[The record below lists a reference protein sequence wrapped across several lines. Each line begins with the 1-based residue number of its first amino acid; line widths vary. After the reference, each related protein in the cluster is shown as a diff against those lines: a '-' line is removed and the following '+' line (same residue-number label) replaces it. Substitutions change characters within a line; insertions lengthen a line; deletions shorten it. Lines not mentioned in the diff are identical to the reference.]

1 MSFLRKFAFCNEI
14 SRSFPKREI
23 DTCPSLYSTSE
34 NCVKINQDGKTQR
47 GSCLRRYPLAP
58 KRGATLKRNSAPP
71 PFEDSKEEEE
81 PMAIAAYIFIETMQG
96 KAKTIS
102 RQIGAI
108 PGVKTAHTVTG
119 PYDVITYVEADS
131 LLTLGDF
138 IVSKIQAI
146 PGVLRTLTNVIIDG

>member
-1 MSFLRKFAFCNEI
+1 MPYSIRVRPFGKGKPHPSSDPATQGSDFVRKYMG
-14 SRSFPKREI
+14 KR
-23 DTCPSLYSTSE
+23 
-34 NCVKINQDGKTQR
+34 
-47 GSCLRRYPLAP
+47 
-58 KRGATLKRNSAPP
+58 KRGRKDLAAAPSFGAERQRNACKKICPL
-71 PFEDSKEEEE
+71 PFENLKEEEE

-102 RQIGAI
+102 RQIGEI

-131 LLTLGDF
+131 LLVLGDF